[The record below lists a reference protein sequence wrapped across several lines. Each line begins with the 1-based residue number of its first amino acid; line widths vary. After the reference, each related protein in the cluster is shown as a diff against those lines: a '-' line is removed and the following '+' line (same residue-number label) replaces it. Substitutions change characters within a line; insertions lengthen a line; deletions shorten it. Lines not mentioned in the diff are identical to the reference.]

1 MKRMFPHS
9 IKIFLKNRW
18 SESLNRN
25 YLCPSNFTPSCILK
39 RNKSVHLHS
48 SLYMNVHS
56 SIIQNR
62 QKVQTV
68 QMSIL

>member
-1 MKRMFPHS
+1 MFPHS
-9 IKIFLKNRW
+9 IKIFFKNRW

-25 YLCPSNFTPSCILK
+25 YLCPNNSTPSCILK
-39 RNKSVHLHS
+39 RNSVCFHS

-62 QKVQTV
+62 QKVQTA